1 MTLTRQSKNA
11 AWTTQP
17 HYQYVFVEKRSPN
30 GQAIYRL
37 RPVDL
42 DSIPEGMASKEA
54 SDLKAFQRY
63 YKMIPL
69 VNKMI
74 PLVK

>member
-1 MTLTRQSKNA
+1 MLLSLTLTRQSKNA

-42 DSIPEGMASKEA
+42 DSIPEGIAPKEA
-54 SDLKAFQRY
+54 IDLKAFQRY

-69 VNKMI
+69 VK
-74 PLVK
+74 

>member
-1 MTLTRQSKNA
+1 MLLSLTLTRQSKNA
-11 AWTTQP
+11 AWTTKP
-17 HYQYVFVEKRSPN
+17 HYQYIFVEKRSPN

-37 RPVDL
+37 
-42 DSIPEGMASKEA
+42 PEGMASKEA

-69 VNKMI
+69 VK
-74 PLVK
+74 